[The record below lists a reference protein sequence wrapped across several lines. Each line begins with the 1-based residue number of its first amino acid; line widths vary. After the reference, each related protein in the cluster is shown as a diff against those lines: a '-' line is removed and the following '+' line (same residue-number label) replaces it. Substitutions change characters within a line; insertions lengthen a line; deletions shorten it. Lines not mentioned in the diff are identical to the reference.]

1 MKKQIK
7 TTEAIFPMPVLL
19 IATFNEDGTVNVMN
33 AAWGTMVS
41 RDIVALNLTE
51 THTTVQNIKARKGF
65 VVHIAD
71 AKHVTEADWFGVVSG
86 SKGSYID
93 NKAKGGKFYSYKLS
107 ACNGK
112 VNTGYSPLKSMWRL
126 RTPKMP
132 QLKYAKSSG
141 LEVRWKKIKGASYY
155 SIQYSYS
162 SDFRKKKTVHVK
174 ANAPRQLLIKKKL
187 KTGKTCYVR
196 VYACH
201 KGGKKVYSQPS
212 ATGKIKIH

>member
-71 AKHVTEADWFGVVSG
+71 AKHVTEADWFGVVHGNKEPEKFAKSG
-86 SKGSYID
+86 MTYEK
-93 NKAKGGKFYSYKLS
+93 S
-107 ACNGK
+107 ALVDAPVINELPIAMECEFMEYQDGDTGLGVIGK
-112 VNTGYSPLKSMWRL
+112 VL
-126 RTPKMP
+126 RTSVEEANMKDGKVDVDSLEAIAFDPYTHGYYKVGGRVGDAF
-132 QLKYAKSSG
+132 KDG
-141 LEVRWKKIKGASYY
+141 L
-155 SIQYSYS
+155 
-162 SDFRKKKTVHVK
+162 
-174 ANAPRQLLIKKKL
+174 KL
-187 KTGKTCYVR
+187 K
-196 VYACH
+196 
-201 KGGKKVYSQPS
+201 
-212 ATGKIKIH
+212 